1 MKTKVLQ
8 IKVKIQI
15 NKNYKIVK
23 QSLKQTTA
31 TNYNGYTKELKLIKK
46 VQTFK

>member
-8 IKVKIQI
+8 IKVKIQT

-23 QSLKQTTA
+23 QSLKQQQQQITTA
-31 TNYNGYTKELKLIKK
+31 IQRN
-46 VQTFK
+46 